1 MANYGKIA
9 RLPRNIRDE
18 LNRRLDDGEA
28 GIDLVAWLNEL
39 PEVKKLLQQRFDGRP
54 INEVNLTEWK
64 NGGYQNWQAQQETI
78 ALAREFN
85 AESEELADLC
95 GSVLTE
101 RLKTVVAVRYAAL
114 LQGWNGEIP
123 PEMRAKLR
131 GMKGL
136 TREIVRLRRCD
147 REFERVQLDREV
159 LELKRQQTEEGIRK
173 QFEEWAADTDF
184 REHITPKMT
193 KEEKDRALFRLIYGR
208 DKEEVERE
216 KAEIREKLKAQRA
229 ISKGETATST
239 ENSEGVN

>member
-9 RLPRNIRDE
+9 RLPRKIRDE

-28 GIDLVAWLNEL
+28 GVDLVAWLNQL
-39 PEVKKLLQQRFDGRP
+39 PAVKKVLKERFEGRL

-64 NGGYQNWQAQQETI
+64 NGGYLNWQAQQETL
-78 ALAREFN
+78 AVAREFQT
-85 AESEELADLC
+85 ESEELADLC
-95 GSVLTE
+95 GSALTE

-114 LQGWNGEIP
+114 LHGWNGEIT

-147 REFERVQLDREV
+147 REFERVQLDREA
-159 LELKRQQTEEGIRK
+159 LELKKQETEEGIRK

-193 KEEKDRALFRLIYGR
+193 KEEKDRALYRLIYGR
-208 DKEEVERE
+208 DEDEVAENEEEA
-216 KAEIREKLKAQRA
+216 KKP
-229 ISKGETATST
+229 
-239 ENSEGVN
+239 ND

>member
-9 RLPRNIRDE
+9 RLPRKIRDE

-28 GIDLVAWLNEL
+28 GVDLVEWLNGL
-39 PEVKKLLQQRFDGRP
+39 PSAKKVLQERFDGRP

-64 NGGYQNWQAQQETI
+64 NGGYLNWQAQQETV

-85 AESEELADLC
+85 AESEELAKLC
-95 GSVLTE
+95 GSDLTE

-114 LQGWNGEIP
+114 LQGWNGEIT

-147 REFERVQLDREV
+147 RELERMQLDREA
-159 LELKRQQTEEGIRK
+159 LELKKQQTEEGIREK
-173 QFEEWAADTDF
+173 FEEWAADTDF

-193 KEEKDRALFRLIYGR
+193 KREMDRALYRLIHG
-208 DKEEVERE
+208 RE
-216 KAEIREKLKAQRA
+216 KDEKEPNVQSPT
-229 ISKGETATST
+229 SKGETPMAKGETST
-239 ENSEGVN
+239 SGENSDG